1 MKRSLLTIAMVL
13 LAGLAAS
20 PATAQLGGRLSVMPY
35 VGYGFLGSLPG
46 DDAELEADVA
56 FGGRASYQLSPQF
69 AVFGNF
75 QRTTPTVVGSLAGT
89 GIPINQ
95 EREIDLD
102 HWSAG
107 VEFSYVPRG
116 GAEGMLPVLFEAGL
130 GQARYGGGQSDIA
143 ANLGIGSAIQLNR
156 MFGIRY
162 GANDYISNFNDEGI
176 VNHVYVHVGA
186 ELTF

>member
-1 MKRSLLTIAMVL
+1 MMKRSLLTIAMVL
-13 LAGLAAS
+13 TAGFATS
-20 PATAQLGGRLSVMPY
+20 PASAQLGGRLSVMPY

-46 DDAELEADVA
+46 TDAELEADIA
-56 FGGRASYQLSPQF
+56 FGGRASYALSPQF

-75 QRTTPTVVGSLAGT
+75 QRTTPEVSEGDVGT
-89 GIPINQ
+89 GESIN
-95 EREIDLD
+95 LD

-116 GAEGMLPVLFEAGL
+116 GAEGMLPILLEAGL
-130 GQARYGGGQSDIA
+130 GQARYEGGANDIA
-143 ANLGIGSAIQLNR
+143 ANIGVASVFQLNP

-162 GANDYISNFNDEGI
+162 GANDYISNYNDEGI
-176 VNHVYVHVGA
+176 VNHVYVHVGG